1 MRICWSNESQT
12 LETKNKRN
20 TGSKTVNVP
29 KAEDLEHKLVVNEYL
44 ELYKTYKEGT
54 KAWTENIGKC
64 CYLSLQHCP
73 PELKTKLK
81 NSARWETVTT
91 NTDVVALL
99 LMI

>member
-1 MRICWSNESQT
+1 M
-12 LETKNKRN
+12 
-20 TGSKTVNVP
+20 P

-54 KAWTENIGKC
+54 KVWAENIGKC